1 MSLMGYLDAIVGQSF
16 ANNGYSVG
24 KKIVR
29 LSDRPDLSQFQCN
42 IAFEKAKEKKENPRV
57 IAEKI
62 TNELKDNPIF
72 KDVSVAGP
80 GFINISLRD
89 TFLANYIQEM
99 SIDPKMGIR
108 ADKPKK
114 IMIDYGGANVAKP
127 LHVGHLRSAII
138 GEGLKRLAKE
148 LGHEV
153 IGDVHLG
160 DWGRQMGII
169 ISEIKRRKP
178 DLVYFDENY
187 TGEYPDESPV
197 TMEELDEIYP
207 SASAAVKDDP
217 EKMQEAREATSILQ
231 NDEKLGHRGYYA
243 IWQQIVKES
252 IKDLKKSYDT
262 LGVSFDLW
270 KGESDCHK
278 SIPKMMK
285 LLNDKHL
292 LKESNGATVME
303 VQEENDSTDVPPLI
317 LKTQSDSVGYQTTEL
332 ATIYERTKEYKP
344 DEIWYV
350 VDGRQE
356 MHFKQVFR
364 GAYKSGIVPKDLKLR
379 FIGFGTMNGKDGK
392 PFKTRQGG
400 VMKLSD
406 LLELVQESA
415 KKKLDSNEMT
425 DFSDEEKEK
434 ISYQVSDATIK
445 YADALSNR
453 TTDYIFDIDKFTE
466 TQGKTGPYILY
477 SAVRIN
483 SLLKKACEQGI
494 EPGDLQAP
502 TKQDERMLMLTISRL
517 PDIVDMAFENKS
529 LTEIANYLYDLNSA
543 YNSFYNANKII
554 GEEDTLKQ
562 ESWVQLSKIVG
573 KINKKLL
580 DTMSIEEPE
589 RM

>member
-1 MSLMGYLDAIVGQSF
+1 MSLMNYLNDLVKQSF
-16 ANNGYSVG
+16 SNNGYTIES
-24 KKIVR
+24 KAIK

-42 IAFEKAKEKKENPRV
+42 EAFEIAKATRQNPRV
-57 IAEKI
+57 VAEKI
-62 TNELKDNPIF
+62 AAELRQNPVF

-80 GFINISLRD
+80 GFINISLSD

-114 IMIDYGGANVAKP
+114 ILIDYGGANVAKP

-148 LGHEV
+148 LGHDV

-160 DWGRQMGII
+160 DWGRPLGIV
-169 ISEIKRRKP
+169 ISEIKRRNP
-178 DLVYFDENY
+178 ELVYFDENY
-187 TGEYPDESPV
+187 TGEYPSESPV
-197 TMEELDEIYP
+197 TMDDLNEIYP
-207 SASAAVKDDP
+207 TASAAAKED
-217 EKMQEAREATSILQ
+217 EERMREAREATAILQ
-231 NDEKLGHRGYYA
+231 NEDRPGHRGYYA
-243 IWQQIVKES
+243 LWQHIINES
-252 IKDLKKSYDT
+252 IKDLKQSYDK
-262 LGVSFDLW
+262 LGVNFELW
-270 KGESDCHK
+270 RGESDCIK
-278 SIPKMMK
+278 SIPEMMDIFAK
-285 LLNDKHL
+285 KNLLRQ
-292 LKESNGATVME
+292 SNGAIVMDVDE
-303 VQEENDSTDVPPLI
+303 PTDSSPVPPLI

-332 ATIYERTKEYKP
+332 ATIYERVKEFEP

-350 VDGRQE
+350 VDDRQE

-364 GAYKSGIVPKDLKLR
+364 GSYKSGIVPEDMKLR

-392 PFKTRQGG
+392 PFKTRDGG

-406 LLELVQESA
+406 LLELVQKSSEKRLEESGVQ
-415 KKKLDSNEMT
+415 
-425 DFSDEEKEK
+425 FSEEEKKDSAYK
-434 ISYQVSDATIK
+434 IADATIK

-453 TTDYIFDIDKFTE
+453 ETDYIFDIDKFVE

-483 SLLKKACEQGI
+483 SLLKKALEQGI
-494 EPGDLQAP
+494 EPGKIQEP
-502 TKQDERMLMLTISRL
+502 SKNEERMLMLTISRL

-529 LTEIANYLYDLNSA
+529 LTEIANYLYELNSA
-543 YNSFYNANKII
+543 YNSFYNTTKVI
-554 GEEDTLKQ
+554 GEQDKDKQ
-562 ESWVQLSKIVG
+562 KSWIQLSSMVG

-580 DTMSIEEPE
+580 DTMAIEEPE

>member
-1 MSLMGYLDAIVGQSF
+1 MSLMNYLNDLVKQSF
-16 ANNGYSVG
+16 SNNGYTIENKAV
-24 KKIVR
+24 K

-42 IAFEKAKEKKENPRV
+42 EAFEIAKATRQNPRV
-57 IAEKI
+57 VAEKI
-62 TNELKDNPIF
+62 ATELRQNSVF
-72 KDVSVAGP
+72 KDVSFAGP
-80 GFINISLRD
+80 GFINISLSD

-114 IMIDYGGANVAKP
+114 ILIDYGGANVAKP

-148 LGHEV
+148 LGHDV

-160 DWGRQMGII
+160 DWGRPLGIV
-169 ISEIKRRKP
+169 ISEIKRRNP
-178 DLVYFDENY
+178 ELVYFDENY
-187 TGEYPDESPV
+187 TGEYPSESPV
-197 TMEELDEIYP
+197 TMDDLNEIYP
-207 SASAAVKDDP
+207 TASVAAKED
-217 EKMQEAREATSILQ
+217 EERMREARETTAILQ
-231 NDEKLGHRGYYA
+231 NEDKPGHRGYYA
-243 IWQQIVKES
+243 LWQHIINES
-252 IKDLKKSYDT
+252 IKDLKQSYDK
-262 LGVSFDLW
+262 LGVNFELW
-270 KGESDCHK
+270 RGESDCIK
-278 SIPKMMK
+278 SIPKMMDVFAK
-285 LLNDKHL
+285 KNLLRQ
-292 LKESNGATVME
+292 SNGATVMDVDE
-303 VQEENDSTDVPPLI
+303 PTDSSPVPPLI

-332 ATIYERTKEYKP
+332 ATIYERVKEFEP

-364 GAYKSGIVPKDLKLR
+364 GAYKSGIVPEDMKLR

-392 PFKTRQGG
+392 PFKTRDGG

-406 LLELVQESA
+406 LLDLVQKSSEKRLEESGVQ
-415 KKKLDSNEMT
+415 
-425 DFSDEEKEK
+425 FSEEEKKDSAYK
-434 ISYQVSDATIK
+434 IADATIK

-453 TTDYIFDIDKFTE
+453 ETDYIFDIDKFVE

-483 SLLKKACEQGI
+483 SLLKKALEQGI
-494 EPGDLQAP
+494 EPGRIQEP
-502 TKQDERMLMLTISRL
+502 SKNEERILMLTISRL

-529 LTEIANYLYDLNSA
+529 LTEIANYLYELNSD
-543 YNSFYNANKII
+543 YNSFYNTTKVI
-554 GEEDTLKQ
+554 GEQDKDKQ
-562 ESWVQLSKIVG
+562 KSWIQLSNMVG

-580 DTMSIEEPE
+580 DTMAIEEPE

>member
-1 MSLMGYLDAIVGQSF
+1 MSLMNYLNDLVKQSF
-16 ANNGYSVG
+16 SNNGYTIENKAV
-24 KKIVR
+24 K

-42 IAFEKAKEKKENPRV
+42 EAFEIAKATRQNPRV
-57 IAEKI
+57 VAEKI
-62 TNELKDNPIF
+62 AAELRQNPVF

-80 GFINISLRD
+80 GFINISLSD

-114 IMIDYGGANVAKP
+114 ILIDYGGANVAKP

-148 LGHEV
+148 LGHDV

-160 DWGRQMGII
+160 DWGRPLGIV
-169 ISEIKRRKP
+169 ISEIKRRNP
-178 DLVYFDENY
+178 GLVYFDENY
-187 TGEYPDESPV
+187 TGEYPSESPV
-197 TMEELDEIYP
+197 TMDDLNEIYP
-207 SASAAVKDDP
+207 TASAAAKED
-217 EKMQEAREATSILQ
+217 EERMREAREATAILQ
-231 NDEKLGHRGYYA
+231 NEDRPGHRGYYA
-243 IWQQIVKES
+243 LWQHIINES
-252 IKDLKKSYDT
+252 IKDLKQSYDK
-262 LGVSFDLW
+262 LGVNFELW
-270 KGESDCHK
+270 RGESDCIK
-278 SIPKMMK
+278 SIPEMMDIFAK
-285 LLNDKHL
+285 KNLLRQ
-292 LKESNGATVME
+292 SNGATVMDVDE
-303 VQEENDSTDVPPLI
+303 PTDSSPVPPLI

-332 ATIYERTKEYKP
+332 ATIYERVKEFEP

-364 GAYKSGIVPKDLKLR
+364 GAYKSGIVPEDMKLR

-392 PFKTRQGG
+392 PLKTRDGG

-406 LLELVQESA
+406 LLELVQKSSEKRLEESGVQ
-415 KKKLDSNEMT
+415 
-425 DFSDEEKEK
+425 FSEEEKKDSAYK
-434 ISYQVSDATIK
+434 IADATIK

-453 TTDYIFDIDKFTE
+453 ETDYIFDIDKFVE

-483 SLLKKACEQGI
+483 SLLKKALEQGI
-494 EPGDLQAP
+494 EPGKIQEP
-502 TKQDERMLMLTISRL
+502 SKNEERMLMLTISRL
-517 PDIVDMAFENKS
+517 PDIVDTAFENKS
-529 LTEIANYLYDLNSA
+529 LTEIANYLYELNSA
-543 YNSFYNANKII
+543 YNSFYNTTKVI
-554 GEEDTLKQ
+554 GEQDKDKQ
-562 ESWVQLSKIVG
+562 KSWIQLSSMVG

-580 DTMSIEEPE
+580 DTMAIEEPE

>member
-1 MSLMGYLDAIVGQSF
+1 MSLMNYLNDLVKQSF
-16 ANNGYSVG
+16 SNNGYTIENKAV
-24 KKIVR
+24 K

-42 IAFEKAKEKKENPRV
+42 EAFEIAKATRQNPRV
-57 IAEKI
+57 VAEKI
-62 TNELKDNPIF
+62 AAELRQNPVF

-80 GFINISLRD
+80 GFINISLSD

-114 IMIDYGGANVAKP
+114 ILIDYGGANVAKP

-148 LGHEV
+148 LGHDV

-160 DWGRQMGII
+160 DWGRPLGIV
-169 ISEIKRRKP
+169 ISEIKRRNP
-178 DLVYFDENY
+178 GLVYFDENY
-187 TGEYPDESPV
+187 TGEYPSESPV
-197 TMEELDEIYP
+197 TMDDLNEIYP
-207 SASAAVKDDP
+207 TASAAAKED
-217 EKMQEAREATSILQ
+217 EERMREAREATAILQ
-231 NDEKLGHRGYYA
+231 NEDRPGHRGYYA
-243 IWQQIVKES
+243 LWQHIINES
-252 IKDLKKSYDT
+252 IKDLKQSYDK
-262 LGVSFDLW
+262 LGVNFELW
-270 KGESDCHK
+270 RGESDCIK
-278 SIPKMMK
+278 SIPEMMDIFAK
-285 LLNDKHL
+285 KNLLRQ
-292 LKESNGATVME
+292 SNGATVMDVDE
-303 VQEENDSTDVPPLI
+303 PTDSSPVPPLI

-332 ATIYERTKEYKP
+332 ATIYERVKEFEP

-364 GAYKSGIVPKDLKLR
+364 GAYKSGIVPEDMKLR

-392 PFKTRQGG
+392 PIKTRDGG

-406 LLELVQESA
+406 LLELVQKSSEKRLEESGVQ
-415 KKKLDSNEMT
+415 
-425 DFSDEEKEK
+425 FSEEEKKDSAYK
-434 ISYQVSDATIK
+434 IADATIK

-453 TTDYIFDIDKFTE
+453 ETDYIFDIDKFVE

-483 SLLKKACEQGI
+483 SLLKKALEQGI
-494 EPGDLQAP
+494 EPGKIQEP
-502 TKQDERMLMLTISRL
+502 SKNEERMLMLTISRL
-517 PDIVDMAFENKS
+517 PDIVDTAFENKS
-529 LTEIANYLYDLNSA
+529 LTEIANYLYELNSA
-543 YNSFYNANKII
+543 YNSFYNTTKVI
-554 GEEDTLKQ
+554 GEQDKDKQ
-562 ESWVQLSKIVG
+562 KSWIQLSSMVG

-580 DTMSIEEPE
+580 DTMAIEEPE

>member
-1 MSLMGYLDAIVGQSF
+1 MSLMNYLNDLVKQSF
-16 ANNGYSVG
+16 LNNGYTIEN
-24 KKIVR
+24 KAIK

-42 IAFEKAKEKKENPRV
+42 EAFEIAKATRQNPRV
-57 IAEKI
+57 VAEKI
-62 TNELKDNPIF
+62 AAELRQNAVF

-80 GFINISLRD
+80 GFINISLSD

-114 IMIDYGGANVAKP
+114 ILIDYGGANVAKP

-138 GEGLKRLAKE
+138 GESLKRLAKE

-160 DWGRQMGII
+160 DWGRPLGIV
-169 ISEIKRRKP
+169 ISEIKRRNP
-178 DLVYFDENY
+178 ELVYFDENY
-187 TGEYPDESPV
+187 TGEYPSESPV
-197 TMEELDEIYP
+197 SMDDLNEIYP
-207 SASAAVKDDP
+207 TASAAAKED
-217 EKMQEAREATSILQ
+217 EERMKEAREATAILQ
-231 NDEKLGHRGYYA
+231 NEDRSGHRGYYA
-243 IWQQIVKES
+243 LWQHIINES
-252 IKDLKKSYDT
+252 IKNLKQSYDK
-262 LGVSFDLW
+262 LGVNFELW
-270 KGESDCHK
+270 RGESDCVK
-278 SIPKMMK
+278 SIPEMMDIFTK
-285 LLNDKHL
+285 KNLLRQ
-292 LKESNGATVME
+292 SNGATVMDVDE
-303 VQEENDSTDVPPLI
+303 PTDLSPVPPLI

-332 ATIYERTKEYKP
+332 ATIYERVKEFEP

-364 GAYKSGIVPKDLKLR
+364 GAYKSGIVPEDMKLR

-392 PFKTRQGG
+392 PFKTRDGG

-406 LLELVQESA
+406 LLELVQKSSEKRLEESGVQ
-415 KKKLDSNEMT
+415 
-425 DFSDEEKEK
+425 FSEEEKKGIAYK
-434 ISYQVSDATIK
+434 IADATIK

-453 TTDYIFDIDKFTE
+453 ETDYIFDIDKFIE

-483 SLLKKACEQGI
+483 SLLKKALVQGI
-494 EPGDLQAP
+494 EPGKIQEP
-502 TKQDERMLMLTISRL
+502 SKNEERMLLLTISRL

-529 LTEIANYLYDLNSA
+529 LTEIANYLYELNSA
-543 YNSFYNANKII
+543 YNSFYNTTKVI
-554 GEEDTLKQ
+554 GEQDKDKQ
-562 ESWVQLSKIVG
+562 KSWIQLSSMVG

-580 DTMSIEEPE
+580 DTMAIEEPE

>member
-1 MSLMGYLDAIVGQSF
+1 MSLMNYLNDLVKQSF
-16 ANNGYSVG
+16 SNNGYTIES
-24 KKIVR
+24 KAIK

-42 IAFEKAKEKKENPRV
+42 EAFEIAKATRQNPRV
-57 IAEKI
+57 VAEKI
-62 TNELKDNPIF
+62 AAELRQNPVF

-80 GFINISLRD
+80 GFINISLSD

-114 IMIDYGGANVAKP
+114 ILIDYGGANVAKP

-148 LGHEV
+148 LGHDV

-160 DWGRQMGII
+160 DWGRPLGIV
-169 ISEIKRRKP
+169 ISEIKRRNP
-178 DLVYFDENY
+178 ELVYFDENY
-187 TGEYPDESPV
+187 TGEYPSESPV
-197 TMEELDEIYP
+197 TMDDLNEIYP
-207 SASAAVKDDP
+207 TASAAAKED
-217 EKMQEAREATSILQ
+217 EERMREAREATAILQ
-231 NDEKLGHRGYYA
+231 NEDRPGHRGYYA
-243 IWQQIVKES
+243 LWQHIINES
-252 IKDLKKSYDT
+252 IKDLKQSYDK
-262 LGVSFDLW
+262 LGVNFELW
-270 KGESDCHK
+270 RGESDCIK
-278 SIPKMMK
+278 SIPEMMDIFAK
-285 LLNDKHL
+285 KNLLRQ
-292 LKESNGATVME
+292 SNGATVMDVDE
-303 VQEENDSTDVPPLI
+303 PTDSSPVPPLI

-332 ATIYERTKEYKP
+332 ATIYERVKEFEP

-364 GAYKSGIVPKDLKLR
+364 GSYKSGIVPEDMKLR

-392 PFKTRQGG
+392 PFKTRDGG

-406 LLELVQESA
+406 LLELVQKSSEKRLEESGVQ
-415 KKKLDSNEMT
+415 
-425 DFSDEEKEK
+425 FSGEEKKDSAYK
-434 ISYQVSDATIK
+434 IADATIK

-453 TTDYIFDIDKFTE
+453 ETDYIFDIDKFVE

-483 SLLKKACEQGI
+483 SLLKKALEQGI
-494 EPGDLQAP
+494 EPGKIQEP
-502 TKQDERMLMLTISRL
+502 SKNEERMLMLTISRL

-529 LTEIANYLYDLNSA
+529 LTEIANYLYELNSA
-543 YNSFYNANKII
+543 YNSFYNTTKVI
-554 GEEDTLKQ
+554 GEQDKDKQ
-562 ESWVQLSKIVG
+562 KSWIQLSSMVG

-580 DTMSIEEPE
+580 DTMAIEEPE

>member
-1 MSLMGYLDAIVGQSF
+1 MSLMNYLNDLVKQSF
-16 ANNGYSVG
+16 SNNGYTIENKAV
-24 KKIVR
+24 K

-42 IAFEKAKEKKENPRV
+42 EAFEIAKATRQNPRV
-57 IAEKI
+57 VAEKI
-62 TNELKDNPIF
+62 ASELRQNPVF

-80 GFINISLRD
+80 GFINISLSD

-114 IMIDYGGANVAKP
+114 ILIDYGGANVAKP

-148 LGHEV
+148 LGHDV

-160 DWGRQMGII
+160 DWGRPLGIV
-169 ISEIKRRKP
+169 ISEIKRRNP
-178 DLVYFDENY
+178 ELVYFDENY
-187 TGEYPDESPV
+187 TGEYPSESPV
-197 TMEELDEIYP
+197 TMDDLNEIYP
-207 SASAAVKDDP
+207 TASAAAKED
-217 EKMQEAREATSILQ
+217 EERMKEAREATAILQ
-231 NDEKLGHRGYYA
+231 NEDRHGHRGYYA
-243 IWQQIVKES
+243 LWQHIINES
-252 IKDLKKSYDT
+252 IKDLKQSYDK
-262 LGVSFDLW
+262 LGVNFELW
-270 KGESDCHK
+270 RGESDCIK
-278 SIPKMMK
+278 SIPEMMDIFAK
-285 LLNDKHL
+285 KNLLRQ
-292 LKESNGATVME
+292 SNGATVMDVDE
-303 VQEENDSTDVPPLI
+303 PTDSSPVPPLI

-332 ATIYERTKEYKP
+332 ATIYERVKEFEP

-364 GAYKSGIVPKDLKLR
+364 GAYKSGIVPEDMKLR

-392 PFKTRQGG
+392 PFKTRDGG

-406 LLELVQESA
+406 LLELVQKSSEKRLEESGA
-415 KKKLDSNEMT
+415 Q
-425 DFSDEEKEK
+425 FSEEEKKDSAYK
-434 ISYQVSDATIK
+434 IADATIK

-453 TTDYIFDIDKFTE
+453 ETDYIFDIDKFVE

-483 SLLKKACEQGI
+483 SLLKKALEQGI
-494 EPGDLQAP
+494 EPGKIQEP
-502 TKQDERMLMLTISRL
+502 SKNEERMLMLTISRL

-529 LTEIANYLYDLNSA
+529 LTEIANYLYELNSA
-543 YNSFYNANKII
+543 YNSFYNTTKVI
-554 GEEDTLKQ
+554 GEEDEDKQ
-562 ESWVQLSKIVG
+562 KSWIQLSNMVG

-580 DTMSIEEPE
+580 DTMAIEEPE